1 MTVDVRRLDRGR
13 NPDRLIA
20 LMVRL
25 VPAPEEASCFEIA
38 VDLLRS
44 PSRLFG
50 PPERAGVPDASCLHT
65 TWEELGPP
73 MEVLERC
80 GISVTYIRHL
90 LHLAAHFALRNAL
103 RRDGTA
109 VLSVF
114 EEDSTVS
121 LRYEMPIQADQGL
134 ALDWTLKFW
143 DDLAAIDL
151 LKANVLFS
159 FVARP
164 EVEPSAQETGHGS
177 DPA

>member
-1 MTVDVRRLDRGR
+1 MTVDVRPLERVL

-25 VPAPEEASCFEIA
+25 VPAPEDASCFEVA

-44 PSRLFG
+44 PAKLFG
-50 PPERAGVPDASCLHT
+50 PPERAGVPDARCLHS
-65 TWEELGPP
+65 TWEALGPP
-73 MEVLERC
+73 MDVLESC

-109 VLSVF
+109 VLAVF
-114 EEDSTVS
+114 EDGGTVS
-121 LRYEMPIQADQGL
+121 LRYEMPIQVDQAL

-143 DDLAAIDL
+143 DDLAAVDL

-164 EVEPSAQETGHGS
+164 EAESPAKEADHGS